1 MTDKKTS
8 PRILLRRIR
17 TAKEIAS
24 AMEKSEIQGTLQRA
38 KEIRRNAEIMTRE
51 YESRYI
57 QGRL

>member
-1 MTDKKTS
+1 MTKQVS

-17 TAKEIAS
+17 TAKEIAL
-24 AMEKSEIQGTLQRA
+24 AMEKGEIQGTPQRA
-38 KEIRRNAEIMTRE
+38 KEIRRNSEIMTRE

>member
-1 MTDKKTS
+1 MTKQVS

-17 TAKEIAS
+17 IAKEIAT
-24 AMEKSEIQGTLQRA
+24 AMEKGEIHGTPQRA
-38 KEIRRNAEIMTRE
+38 EEIRRNAERMTTE

>member
-1 MTDKKTS
+1 MTNQVN

-24 AMEKSEIQGTLQRA
+24 AMEKGEIQGTPQRA

-51 YESRYI
+51 YESKYI